1 MVSYTRKIDRPHRL
15 PSTIAHSLKH
25 QQKQSHTQ
33 NKMYCKQWP
42 VHVWKKNILSKW
54 TLHFETDNIL
64 KSRLIKILISEGDLT
79 LRDNVLYVKECQCN
93 YRFLFNKNINL
104 RVRIIVN
111 IIQNNKPLAEFIRLS
126 PQAFPLQPLST
137 SLGALSLFVLCLSLR
152 EKLLF
157 GKFFKLHLEIR
168 LNPPLISFNCSTLSC
183 KLVLHVNGLDRC
195 WYFSRVS
202 SDCVVSSVSAW
213 NKSSTS
219 NSLLTES
226 FSHRGNPPG
235 FKPNPRPKS
244 TEQREEE
251 SSDENDLRPP
261 LSSLSWFSIEDMKT
275 TMKWIIP
282 TPNEREWNTYWLV
295 IKFTIFF
302 ALVFS
307 CALKPRRST

>member
-1 MVSYTRKIDRPHRL
+1 MVSDTRKIDRPHRL
-15 PSTIAHSLKH
+15 PSTIVHSLKH

-42 VHVWKKNILSKW
+42 VHVWKKHSFKVNPTFWNWQYSEIQLNKN
-54 TLHFETDNIL
+54 FN
-64 KSRLIKILISEGDLT
+64 SEGDLT
-79 LRDNVLYVKECQCN
+79 LRDNVLYANERQCN

-111 IIQNNKPLAEFIRLS
+111 IIIQNNKPLAEFIRLS

-137 SLGALSLFVLCLSLR
+137 SLGALSLFVLFLSLR

-219 NSLLTES
+219 NSLLIES
-226 FSHRGNPPG
+226 FSHRGKPPG
-235 FKPNPRPKS
+235 FKPNPSPKS
-244 TEQREEE
+244 TEQRDEE
-251 SSDENDLRPP
+251 SSDENDLR
-261 LSSLSWFSIEDMKT
+261 LSLNSLSWVSTEDMKT
-275 TMKWIIP
+275 TKKWIIP
-282 TPNEREWNTYWLV
+282 TPNERELNT
-295 IKFTIFF
+295 
-302 ALVFS
+302 
-307 CALKPRRST
+307 